1 MNQMPATTSENCWVH
16 VWRSVHV
23 FTWGVG
29 GRDIPSPPSPHVRY
43 HDKCMCFAVQAD
55 ASTDVGLFGCVIL
68 PLVTP
73 RRDIPAFPYMADK
86 SSPMNLTCGQ
96 NEQQCAKCLSIMHI
110 CSEVGLGGGAFHPE
124 VNVAAWFN
132 PSPCTVHNAQHFR
145 PEWNV
150 HECVRVWPRER
161 TGQLLLDRFS

>member
-1 MNQMPATTSENCWVH
+1 MLPIIKGFALICLEGSSGLSVKDESNAGHDIRKLLSARLEECAHLH
-16 VWRSVHV
+16 V
-23 FTWGVG
+23 GG

-110 CSEVGLGGGAFHPE
+110 CSEVGLEGGWRGAFHPE
-124 VNVAAWFN
+124 VNVAA
-132 PSPCTVHNAQHFR
+132 
-145 PEWNV
+145 
-150 HECVRVWPRER
+150 
-161 TGQLLLDRFS
+161 